1 MREDILALCRAMGAG
16 EEQDVL
22 LLPLIEGASA
32 ELEHLLRRGVK
43 PEDCGRSFALA
54 AAMLAMDGLEA
65 AQGGGQISGFTAGEL
80 SMRLRGESGGRSGLR
95 QQALRLMAPWLGQTG
110 FVFRGVPG

>member
-16 EEQDVL
+16 EEQDSL
-22 LLPLIEGASA
+22 LLPLIEGAAA
-32 ELEHLLRRGVK
+32 ELEQRLRRGVT
-43 PEDCGRSFALA
+43 PEDCGKSFALA

-80 SMRLRGESGGRSGLR
+80 SMQLRGESGRSDLR

-110 FVFRGVPG
+110 FMFQGVPG

>member
-54 AAMLAMDGLEA
+54 AAMLAVDGLAA
-65 AQGGGQISGFTAGEL
+65 AQGDGQVSGFTAGEL
-80 SMRLRGESGGRSGLR
+80 SVQLRGERGSDLR
-95 QQALRLMAPWLGQTG
+95 QRALRLMAPWLGQTG

>member
-16 EEQDVL
+16 EEQDGL

-43 PEDCGRSFALA
+43 PEDCGR
-54 AAMLAMDGLEA
+54 ECIVIYKE
-65 AQGGGQISGFTAGEL
+65 GGTENGIN
-80 SMRLRGESGGRSGLR
+80 
-95 QQALRLMAPWLGQTG
+95 
-110 FVFRGVPG
+110 

>member
-65 AQGGGQISGFTAGEL
+65 AQGGGQISGFTAG
-80 SMRLRGESGGRSGLR
+80 SCPCSCAGRAAAGADCGSRPFG
-95 QQALRLMAPWLGQTG
+95 
-110 FVFRGVPG
+110 

>member
-65 AQGGGQISGFTAGEL
+65 AQGAGRTAPIIP
-80 SMRLRGESGGRSGLR
+80 GR
-95 QQALRLMAPWLGQTG
+95 
-110 FVFRGVPG
+110 

>member
-22 LLPLIEGASA
+22 LLPPSEGASA
-32 ELEHLLRRGVK
+32 ELGDLLRRGGK
-43 PEDCGRSFALA
+43 PGDCGRSVALA

-80 SMRLRGESGGRSGLR
+80 SMQLRGESGGRSGLR

>member
-16 EEQDVL
+16 EEQDSL
-22 LLPLIEGASA
+22 LLPLIEGAAA
-32 ELEHLLRRGVK
+32 ELEQRLRRGVT
-43 PEDCGRSFALA
+43 PGDCGKSLVLA

-80 SMRLRGESGGRSGLR
+80 SVQLRGESGSGLR

-110 FVFRGVPG
+110 FMFRGVPG

>member
-16 EEQDVL
+16 EVQEVHL
-22 LLPLIEGASA
+22 HP
-32 ELEHLLRRGVK
+32 LEHLLRRGVK

-80 SMRLRGESGGRSGLR
+80 SMQLRGESGGRSGLR